1 VTRSVALSS
10 DDSDNDTGN
19 SNTNPHQS
27 TGSDDW
33 SADNLATRSDEEDSL
48 TMLINLLNARGH
60 DSSGADA
67 LHARGNSLDDF
78 LRDSRDVVPTPTIGL
93 RDTTAEER
101 ELNADDFLMSL
112 LNSREVTPVRALKA
126 RSFWSHFMKNVM
138 SFLKRDSP
146 DSMTG
151 VHSDLNAR
159 EFDVDQGSLSRRGLF
174 SFFKHVM
181 DFVGLPFGGSSSQ
194 SGSQTNINISNSGS
208 SSSSSGGNNGNSG
221 NA

>member
-1 VTRSVALSS
+1 MTRSVALSS

-33 SADNLATRSDEEDSL
+33 SADNLATRSDDEDSL

-60 DSSGADA
+60 DSSDADA

-101 ELNADDFLMSL
+101 ELNTDDFLMSL

-138 SFLKRDSP
+138 SFLKRDSRDL
-146 DSMTG
+146 DSMTS

-159 EFDVDQGSLSRRGLF
+159 EFGVDRGSLSRRGFF
-174 SFFKHVM
+174 SLFKHIM
-181 DFVGLPFGGSSSQ
+181 DFVGFGGSNSQ
-194 SGSQTNINISNSGS
+194 SGSETNINISNSGS

-221 NA
+221 YS